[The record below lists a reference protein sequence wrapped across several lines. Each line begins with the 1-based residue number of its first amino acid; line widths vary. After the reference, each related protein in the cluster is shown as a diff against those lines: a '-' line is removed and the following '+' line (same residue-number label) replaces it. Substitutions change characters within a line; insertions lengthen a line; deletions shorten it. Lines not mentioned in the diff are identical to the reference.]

1 MQPLPTAKR
10 ICREDV
16 FGRGLKWKK
25 VRYARA
31 LKRAASRLVFN
42 RGERGAPFR
51 KHLWAYKTVL
61 AILRRIEQEKIEE
74 AMAKL
79 STANDFP
86 KKAR

>member
-31 LKRAASRLVFN
+31 LKRAAELPVFI
-42 RGERGAPFR
+42 RGLRGAPFR
-51 KHLWAYKTVL
+51 NHYWAYKTVVEMDTV
-61 AILRRIEQEKIEE
+61 AIPEGGY
-74 AMAKL
+74 
-79 STANDFP
+79 
-86 KKAR
+86 